1 MIVINTLVT
10 VTCTKTRDGKKLCVC
25 VCVKSYTNDL
35 SGESGRRRLDALL
48 NK

>member
-25 VCVKSYTNDL
+25 VKSYTDDL